1 MIIITRNS
9 NNYSIFISQK
19 DQIKYCTGTILE
31 NIQPNYIEYSLKDSP
46 TFMGT
51 ISHYRKPE
59 TVIGEQSVTFGYN
72 NSASATYSCATGE
85 NTSALG
91 KGSHT
96 EGCYTNCTPKA
107 FYSHHEGL
115 IGDIG
120 IDSNGNYY
128 ITNYNK
134 QGNYGCNEIAA
145 HAEGVNT
152 YSSGLGSHSEG
163 VGTRASVWGSHAE
176 GDNTQAAGIKSHAE
190 GANTRA
196 MAEASHAE
204 GESTEA
210 SANGSHAEG
219 YNTRASKAYTHAEGF
234 CTSSS
239 GSASHSE
246 GWYTTAK
253 GDYSHASGYSTV
265 ADNTASFAIGTYNK
279 NLSTIPTYGDAFVIG
294 NGTSNSRSNGFRVT
308 YDGNVYAK
316 NNFNSSGAD
325 YAEFF
330 EWYDKN
336 PKKEDRVGYFV
347 TLEGAKIK
355 IADSNSEDILG
366 IVSGNPSVIGNS
378 DEEWVGRY
386 LRDIFDRYI
395 IIEQMVDYPY
405 INDNGKEQMKSIYA
419 QVPLQ
424 NSNYNSELQYQHRKD
439 RPEWDTIGLIGVL
452 PVREDGSCLP
462 NKYCQ
467 IADGGIATLAT
478 DKTKPKYRVL
488 ERISNNVIKV
498 MFR

>member
-145 HAEGVNT
+145 
-152 YSSGLGSHSEG
+152 
-163 VGTRASVWGSHAE
+163 
-176 GDNTQAAGIKSHAE
+176 
-190 GANTRA
+190 
-196 MAEASHAE
+196 
-204 GESTEA
+204 
-210 SANGSHAEG
+210 
-219 YNTRASKAYTHAEGF
+219 HAEGF